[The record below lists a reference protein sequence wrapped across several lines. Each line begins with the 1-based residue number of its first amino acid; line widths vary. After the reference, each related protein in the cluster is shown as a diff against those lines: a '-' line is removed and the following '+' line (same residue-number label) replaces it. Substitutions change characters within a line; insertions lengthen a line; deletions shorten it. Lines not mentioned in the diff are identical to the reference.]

1 MIYSSIASPN
11 LGADVYSDNGKAGE
25 TVLEGA
31 VGIRSRGKRS
41 ILGTKL
47 TDADQAKILDEEER
61 QMLLSGSY
69 GDDRW
74 AQSLLIARGL
84 LSYRRRYLV
93 FGPRMLRVT
102 MRGRKILREL

>member
-1 MIYSSIASPN
+1 
-11 LGADVYSDNGKAGE
+11 
-25 TVLEGA
+25 
-31 VGIRSRGKRS
+31 
-41 ILGTKL
+41 
-47 TDADQAKILDEEER
+47 
-61 QMLLSGSY
+61 MLLSGSY

-102 MRGRKILREL
+102 MRGKKILREL